1 MQNAKKKNL
10 YPTQQ
15 GMTFIQLVPD
25 SIRQVEMTAQWEL
38 QLQNLRRHRQSGTVY
53 GGIRQYVR
61 QTVEANNQSAP
72 VQAVSREGTLRR
84 VVGTCPKCGCNVIES
99 DKSFYC
105 DGFRQEH
112 KCNFTLWKNNKY
124 LQARGVTLTAELAS
138 QLLETG
144 SMQINDLVSKSGK
157 SL

>member
-1 MQNAKKKNL
+1 M
-10 YPTQQ
+10 
-15 GMTFIQLVPD
+15 
-25 SIRQVEMTAQWEL
+25 EE
-38 QLQNLRRHRQSGTVY
+38 
-53 GGIRQYVR
+53 IRQYVR

-72 VQAVSREGTLRR
+72 VQAVSRKGTLRR
-84 VVGTCPKCGCNVIES
+84 VVGICPKCGCNVIES

-124 LQARGVTLTAELAS
+124 LQVRGVTLTAELAG

-144 SMQINDLVSKSGK
+144 SMQINDLVSKSGNHYNAIFYMEPGPQYVNFRMEFAPK
-157 SL
+157 TVSKPASSQSEQQSDSTQINTNQENGE